1 METQDTKKIKATSFD
16 IDDFDME
23 HLTQLLK
30 DRHLHEARELLS
42 ECNEVDLAEIL
53 SELDDEELPIAF
65 RILPKELAADAFS
78 YLEPETQ
85 ETLIHAFSDKE
96 LNFIV
101 ANLFLDDTVDMIEE
115 MPANVVKRIL
125 MITDP
130 VTRREINE
138 LLKYPEDSAGS
149 IMTTEYVRLQ
159 EEMTV
164 QEAFDRIRK
173 VGVDKETIYTCY
185 VTNAKRELLGV
196 VTIKDLLLSAYET
209 EIRDIMETNVIYVNT
224 MEDQE
229 KVAHDFDRYNFLSI
243 PVVDKEHRL
252 VGIITFDDV
261 IDVLQEENTEDI
273 ERMAAIIPTDKP
285 YMKTSAFET
294 FKKRI
299 PWLLLLMISATF
311 TGAII
316 AHYEEAL
323 GAYVVLTAYI
333 PMLMD
338 TGGNAGSQASVSI
351 IRGLSLEE
359 IEFSDIF
366 RIQGKEFLVSLLC
379 GATLAVANFIKL
391 VCFDGVTVTIAL
403 VVCLTL
409 ICTVI
414 VAKFVGC
421 SLPIL
426 AKKVG
431 FDPAV
436 MASPFITTIVDALS
450 LLIYFQFASHIL
462 HLQA

>member
-1 METQDTKKIKATSFD
+1 MENITAEK
-16 IDDFDME
+16 
-23 HLTQLLK
+23 LTTPELEELLRERK
-30 DRHLHEARELLS
+30 LHEARERMS
-42 ECNEVDLAEIL
+42 EMMEADLAELL
-53 SELDDEELPIAF
+53 SELDEEHLSIAF
-65 RILPKELAADAFS
+65 RILPKELAADTFS
-78 YLEPETQ
+78 YLESETQ
-85 ETLIHAFSDKE
+85 QTLIKALSDKE
-96 LNFIV
+96 LNFLIE
-101 ANLFLDDTVDMIEE
+101 NLFLDDTVDMIEE

-125 MITDP
+125 SNTDP

-159 EEMTV
+159 EGMTV
-164 QEAFDRIRK
+164 QQAFDRIRK

-196 VTIKDLLLSAYET
+196 VTIKDLLLAEYET

-229 KVAHDFDRYNFLSI
+229 KVAHSFDRYDFLSI

-285 YMKTSAFET
+285 YIKTSAFET

-311 TGAII
+311 TGGII
-316 AHYEEAL
+316 AHYEKAL

-338 TGGNAGSQASVSI
+338 TGGNAGSQASVSV
-351 IRGLSLEE
+351 IRGISLEE
-359 IEFSDIF
+359 IEFKDIF
-366 RIQGKEFLVSLLC
+366 RIQGKEFFVSLLC
-379 GATLAVANFIKL
+379 GVTLAIANFLKL
-391 VCFDGVTVTIAL
+391 IFIDQVSVTISL

-409 ICTVI
+409 VCTVI

-462 HLQA
+462 GI

>member
-1 METQDTKKIKATSFD
+1 MENITAEK
-16 IDDFDME
+16 
-23 HLTQLLK
+23 LTTPELEELLRERK
-30 DRHLHEARELLS
+30 LHEARERMS
-42 ECNEVDLAEIL
+42 EMMEADLAELL
-53 SELDDEELPIAF
+53 SELDEEHLSIAF

-78 YLEPETQ
+78 YLESETQ
-85 ETLIHAFSDKE
+85 QTLIKALSDKE
-96 LNFIV
+96 LNFLIE
-101 ANLFLDDTVDMIEE
+101 NLFLDDTVDMIEE

-125 MITDP
+125 SNTDP

-159 EEMTV
+159 EGMTV
-164 QEAFDRIRK
+164 QQAFDRIRK

-196 VTIKDLLLSAYET
+196 VTIKDLLLAEYET

-229 KVAHDFDRYNFLSI
+229 KVAHSFDRYDFLSI

-285 YMKTSAFET
+285 YIKTSAFET

-311 TGAII
+311 TGGII
-316 AHYEEAL
+316 AHYEKAL

-338 TGGNAGSQASVSI
+338 TGGNAGSQASVSV
-351 IRGLSLEE
+351 IRGISLEE
-359 IEFSDIF
+359 IEFKDIF
-366 RIQGKEFLVSLLC
+366 RIQGKEFFVSLLC
-379 GATLAVANFIKL
+379 GVTLAIANFLKL
-391 VCFDGVTVTIAL
+391 IFIDQVSVTISL

-409 ICTVI
+409 VCTVI

-462 HLQA
+462 GI

>member
-1 METQDTKKIKATSFD
+1 M
-16 IDDFDME
+16 DDFDME
-23 HLTQLLK
+23 RLSQLLK
-30 DRHLHEARELLS
+30 DRKLHEARELLS
-42 ECNEVDLAEIL
+42 EQNEVDLAEIL
-53 SELDDEELPIAF
+53 GELEEEELSIAF
-65 RILPKELAADAFS
+65 RILPKELAADTFS

-85 ETLIHAFSDKE
+85 EKLIRAFSDKE
-96 LNFIV
+96 LNYIIE
-101 ANLFLDDTVDMIEE
+101 NLFLDDTVDMIEE
-115 MPANVVKRIL
+115 MPASVVQRIL
-125 MITDP
+125 RNTDP

-159 EEMTV
+159 EGMTV
-164 QEAFDRIRK
+164 REAFDRIRK

-196 VTIKDLLLSAYET
+196 VTIKDLLLSEYET
-209 EIRDIMETNVIYVNT
+209 QIRDIMETNIIYVT
-224 MEDQE
+224 TTEDQE
-229 KVAHDFDRYNFLSI
+229 KVAHSFDRYNFLSL
-243 PVVDKEHRL
+243 PVVDNEQRL

-285 YMKTSAFET
+285 YMKTTAFET

-316 AHYEEAL
+316 THYEQAL

-359 IEFSDIF
+359 IEFRDIF
-366 RIQGKEFLVSLLC
+366 RIQGKEFFVSLMC
-379 GATLAVANFIKL
+379 GATLAVANFCKL
-391 VCFDGVTVTIAL
+391 IFIDKVEMIVAF
-403 VVCLTL
+403 VVCITL
-409 ICTVI
+409 VCTVI

-426 AKKVG
+426 AKKIG

-436 MASPFITTIVDALS
+436 MASPFITTIVDAIS

-462 HLQA
+462 GI

>member
-1 METQDTKKIKATSFD
+1 MDNNTENKLEVEALQEMLS
-16 IDDFDME
+16 E
-23 HLTQLLK
+23 
-30 DRHLHEARELLS
+30 RRLHEAREKLS
-42 ECNEVDLAEIL
+42 QLNEVDLAELLSQL
-53 SELDDEELPIAF
+53 SEEQLSIAF
-65 RILPKELAADAFS
+65 RILPKELAADTFS
-78 YLEPETQ
+78 YLESETQ
-85 ETLIHAFSDKE
+85 QELIQALSDKE
-96 LNFIV
+96 LNFLIE
-101 ANLFLDDTVDMIEE
+101 NLFLDDTVDMIEE

-125 MITDP
+125 SNTDP

-159 EEMTV
+159 EAMTV
-164 QEAFDRIRK
+164 QQAFDRIRK

-185 VTNAKRELLGV
+185 VTNAKRELMGV
-196 VTIKDLLLSAYET
+196 VTIKDLLLNDYET
-209 EIRDIMETNVIYVNT
+209 LIGDIMETNLIYAT
-224 MEDQE
+224 TTEDQE
-229 KVAHDFDRYNFLSI
+229 KVAHSFDRYDLLAI
-243 PVVDKEHRL
+243 PVVDTDHRL

-285 YMKTSAFET
+285 YIKTSAFET
-294 FKKRI
+294 YKKRI
-299 PWLLLLMISATF
+299 PWLLLLMVSATF
-311 TGAII
+311 TGSII
-316 AHYEEAL
+316 AHYEQAL

-351 IRGLSLEE
+351 IRGISLEE
-359 IEFSDIF
+359 IEFKDIF
-366 RIQGKEFLVSLLC
+366 RIQGKEFFVSLLC
-379 GATLAVANFIKL
+379 GVTLAIANFIKL
-391 VCFDGVTVTIAL
+391 LVFDGVTVTIAL

-409 ICTVI
+409 VCTVI

-426 AKKVG
+426 AKRVG

-462 HLQA
+462 GI

>member
-1 METQDTKKIKATSFD
+1 MENLT
-16 IDDFDME
+16 IDE
-23 HLTQLLK
+23 
-30 DRHLHEARELLS
+30 LS
-42 ECNEVDLAEIL
+42 EMLKNRQLHAIRERLVEMNEVDLAELL
-53 SELDDEELPIAF
+53 SSLDEEQQSIAF
-65 RILPKELAADAFS
+65 RILPKELAADTFS
-78 YLEPETQ
+78 YLESETQ
-85 ETLIHAFSDKE
+85 QNLITALSDKE
-96 LNFIV
+96 LNYIIE
-101 ANLFLDDTVDMIEE
+101 NLFLDDTVDMIEE

-125 MITDP
+125 SNTDP

-159 EEMTV
+159 EGMTV
-164 QEAFDRIRK
+164 QQAFDRIRK

-196 VTIKDLLLSAYET
+196 VTIKDLLLSEYET
-209 EIRDIMETNVIYVNT
+209 EIRDIMETNIIYVT
-224 MEDQE
+224 TTEDQE
-229 KVAHDFDRYNFLSI
+229 KVAHSFDRYNFLSL
-243 PVVDKEHRL
+243 PVVDNEHRL

-285 YMKTSAFET
+285 YIKTSAFET
-294 FKKRI
+294 YKKRI

-316 AHYEEAL
+316 AHYEAAL

-351 IRGLSLEE
+351 IRGISLEE
-359 IEFSDIF
+359 IEFKDIF
-366 RIQGKEFLVSLLC
+366 RIQGKEFFVSLMC
-379 GATLAVANFIKL
+379 GGTLAVANFIKL
-391 VCFDGVTVTIAL
+391 LVFDKVTVIIAL

-409 ICTVI
+409 LCTVI

-436 MASPFITTIVDALS
+436 MASPFITTIVDAIS

-462 HLQA
+462 GV

>member
-1 METQDTKKIKATSFD
+1 MEQNTLTPEELSEMIKT
-16 IDDFDME
+16 
-23 HLTQLLK
+23 
-30 DRHLHEARELLS
+30 RRLHEVREILIEL
-42 ECNEVDLAEIL
+42 NEVDLAELL
-53 SELDDEELPIAF
+53 SELDEEQLAIAY
-65 RILPKELAADAFS
+65 RILPKDTASEVFS
-78 YLEPETQ
+78 YLESDNQ
-85 ETLIHAFSDKE
+85 QKLISALSDKE
-96 LNFIV
+96 LNFLIE
-101 ANLFLDDTVDMIEE
+101 NLFLDDTVDMIEE
-115 MPANVVKRIL
+115 MPASVVKRIL
-125 MITDP
+125 SNTDP

-159 EEMTV
+159 ENMTV
-164 QEAFDRIRK
+164 QESFDRIRK
-173 VGVDKETIYTCY
+173 VGVDKETIYTAY

-196 VTIKDLLLSAYET
+196 VTIKDLLLSTYET
-209 EIRDIMETNVIYVNT
+209 KIHDIMETNAIYVHT
-224 MEDQE
+224 VEDQE
-229 KVAHDFDRYNFLSI
+229 KVAHIFDRYNFMSL
-243 PVVDKEHRL
+243 PVVDNEQRL

-285 YMKTSAFET
+285 YMKTGPVET

-316 AHYEEAL
+316 AHYEAAL
-323 GAYVVLTAYI
+323 GAYTVLTAYI

-359 IEFSDIF
+359 IQFSDIF
-366 RIQGKEFLVSLLC
+366 RIQFKEFLVSLLC
-379 GATLAVANFIKL
+379 GATLGILNFLKL
-391 VCFDGVTVTIAL
+391 VFLDGISMTIAA

-409 ICTVI
+409 ICTVL

-426 AKKVG
+426 AKKIG

-462 HLQA
+462 GL